1 MTHCYQFP
9 ACLYPAIARWKPW
22 VPTSLDKSYGI
33 NSTFAWFEI
42 DTFLI
47 VTWMKIIHWYSKLI
61 SYRNAEAAGRYA
73 LNATE
78 KPHNLYSNKSHGL
91 IWLTNNQLWY
101 SSQKWNKQSVSFL
114 CSASPAIARVY
125 HASREQRRA
134 VQGIGSFQRNCLM
147 ATLTTGVVL
156 LRWQLLSAVM
166 MFLASTLNIRF
177 RRSDYVG
184 LAVISSGLGVV
195 SACWFAMGLLGI
207 TMADITAIWHNIE
220 SVMIEEMNQTPPQW
234 PMILTWYV
242 EASITEASFLWLAD
256 ALIIHLKTI

>member
-1 MTHCYQFP
+1 
-9 ACLYPAIARWKPW
+9 
-22 VPTSLDKSYGI
+22 
-33 NSTFAWFEI
+33 
-42 DTFLI
+42 
-47 VTWMKIIHWYSKLI
+47 
-61 SYRNAEAAGRYA
+61 
-73 LNATE
+73 
-78 KPHNLYSNKSHGL
+78 
-91 IWLTNNQLWY
+91 
-101 SSQKWNKQSVSFL
+101 
-114 CSASPAIARVY
+114 
-125 HASREQRRA
+125 
-134 VQGIGSFQRNCLM
+134 M

-177 RRSDYVG
+177 RRADYVG

-234 PMILTWYV
+234 PMILTCYV

-256 ALIIHLKTI
+256 ALIIHLKTIYPIVLKTNQNGISSSKSIGGSLDGAAGADCCGRDCAPPLN